1 MSDLSKIKRNVRDD
15 INRINETLKTQ
26 SYDELLKIHN
36 MIDAKYQSKI
46 EMWGKSL
53 YDWSEEYGFY
63 YNCIS
68 KETLIDNL
76 ETMKNKL
83 ESYLTDLPHKYFQ
96 EVNSNFKNITCTKV
110 YNKVINNANTMV
122 SINFENI
129 RQEIINN
136 EMLNSVQ
143 TNDCLK
149 KIDEVEEIVKSSDDR
164 KNKWE
169 KLRRIIVWL
178 ADKSVDVAVSLLPI
192 IYKALENK

>member
-1 MSDLSKIKRNVRDD
+1 
-15 INRINETLKTQ
+15 
-26 SYDELLKIHN
+26 
-36 MIDAKYQSKI
+36 
-46 EMWGKSL
+46 
-53 YDWSEEYGFY
+53 
-63 YNCIS
+63 
-68 KETLIDNL
+68 
-76 ETMKNKL
+76 MKNKL

>member
-1 MSDLSKIKRNVRDD
+1 
-15 INRINETLKTQ
+15 
-26 SYDELLKIHN
+26 
-36 MIDAKYQSKI
+36 
-46 EMWGKSL
+46 MWGKSL

-76 ETMKNKL
+76 EIMKNKL

-149 KIDEVEEIVKSSDDR
+149 KIDEVEKIFKSSDDR

-169 KLRRIIVWL
+169 KLRRIIIWL

-192 IYKALENK
+192 IYKVLENK